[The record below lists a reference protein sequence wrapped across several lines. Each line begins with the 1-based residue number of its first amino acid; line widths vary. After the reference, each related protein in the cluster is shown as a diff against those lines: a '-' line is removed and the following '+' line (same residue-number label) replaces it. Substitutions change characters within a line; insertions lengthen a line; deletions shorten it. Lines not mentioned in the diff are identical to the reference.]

1 MTVPTLFDTTTPVPA
16 PAGAGPTPLVIGL
29 DLSLR
34 STGLAGPDW
43 TDAIRTGTT
52 LTGPARIA
60 YLRREIRDRVK
71 AADLAVVEGPSHGSA
86 LQQGHHEMA
95 GLWWAVVCDLYTAGI
110 PYAVVPP
117 TAAPST
123 PPAKPDGRASGH
135 RRSRAASGTPSGN
148 GTASNATGPPGTTA
162 PTPSSLPRWAWTGS
176 ATRSHRCPAPSM
188 RVRWSRPH
196 GPPQSQWPPGD
207 PALARRR
214 PLRHHR

>member
-1 MTVPTLFDTTTPVPA
+1 MGVGLMTVPTLFDTTTPVPA

-117 TAAPST
+117 DCRTIY
-123 PPAKPDGRASGH
+123 
-135 RRSRAASGTPSGN
+135 
-148 GTASNATGPPGTTA
+148 ATGKARWKGERSPQVKGRVRDAVRERYGIECDGPARYDRADAFILAAMGLDWLGYPLAPVPGPEHARALVSAAWPTTV
-162 PTPSSLPRWAWTGS
+162 PV
-176 ATRSHRCPAPSM
+176 ATR
-188 RVRWSRPH
+188 
-196 GPPQSQWPPGD
+196 
-207 PALARRR
+207 
-214 PLRHHR
+214 